1 MKLGP
6 VTKSDKRNKTM
17 SKKFN
22 DDIKP
27 ENYGVIVI
35 FSIYGQYRDTWKPD
49 SGRLFYNTYIFIN
62 SKIFSYKNWKQN

>member
-27 ENYGVIVI
+27 ENYGAIVI
-35 FSIYGQYRDTWKPD
+35 FSIYGQYRDTWKPN
-49 SGRLFYNTYIFIN
+49 SGGPFYNTYIFI
-62 SKIFSYKNWKQN
+62 KTFSYKN